1 MFAFK
6 LKSGERECTD
16 YNNVINS
23 SSKLIWT
30 RGRVAMVNIILNK
43 KLLQIIKKIF
53 KPLACK
59 NSSLLRFIAFAGP
72 SL

>member
-1 MFAFK
+1 MSITKLKQKMFAFK

-43 KLLQIIKKIF
+43 KLLEIEDF
-53 KPLACK
+53 
-59 NSSLLRFIAFAGP
+59 
-72 SL
+72 

>member
-23 SSKLIWT
+23 SSKLICT
-30 RGRVAMVNIILNK
+30 RGRVVMVNIILNK
-43 KLLQIIKKIF
+43 NLLQTDDF
-53 KPLACK
+53 
-59 NSSLLRFIAFAGP
+59 
-72 SL
+72 

>member
-43 KLLQIIKKIF
+43 KLLQTEDF
-53 KPLACK
+53 
-59 NSSLLRFIAFAGP
+59 
-72 SL
+72 